1 MQHVDSHSRLV
12 ATAKII
18 LPLAALA
25 ILSTLF
31 LVAKRIDTEAAIPY
45 ASVDVRELA
54 REQRIGQPRFAGV
67 TEDGSAITVTAAR
80 ALPEG
85 GTLDS
90 LRAEDMAAQIDM
102 ADGTSIGITAPSGR
116 LDTPRDLAELVGGVV
131 VTTTSGWRLET
142 ATLEAA
148 LDATRLLAETTVN
161 ATGPL
166 GDLTA
171 GRMELTQG
179 GRDATDGAT
188 SPPDGPVLLFT
199 DGVRLLYDPG
209 R

>member
-1 MQHVDSHSRLV
+1 MQHVDNHSRLV

-31 LVAKRIDTEAAIPY
+31 LGAKRIDTEAAIPY
-45 ASVDVRELA
+45 ASVHVRELA

>member
-1 MQHVDSHSRLV
+1 MQQVDSHSRLV
-12 ATAKII
+12 ATAKIV

-90 LRAEDMAAQIDM
+90 LRAEDMVAQIDM
-102 ADGTSIGITAPSGR
+102 PDGTSIGITAPSGR

-131 VTTTSGWRLET
+131 VTTTSGWRIET

-148 LDATRLLAETTVN
+148 LDATRLLAETAIT

-166 GDLTA
+166 GDLAA

-179 GRDATDGAT
+179 GRPATDGGT
-188 SPPDGPVLLFT
+188 SPPEGPVLLFT
-199 DGVRLLYDPG
+199 GGVRLLYDPG